1 MFILDATKD
10 TALNR
15 HEEWNCQRFPM
26 SKLYGYGCDKLQLQT
41 RLVALTVSPQ
51 GHYFIKLSH
60 FSVSTWCFLWGSMCF
75 SGLNTGCGLNT
86 MPWILASRAVSSNSV
101 RGSTSTPMN
110 DLPMTC
116 NLKGTTKLLQLSQ
129 RLEKWAHELDYCVIQ
144 QKVRVILKNLWITRC
159 ETAFNRALKLH
170 TLLYIQI
177 LCKWLWSCCS
187 QWAGVLF
194 WEGHHYWMSYS
205 MLHRCNLAVGLD
217 QEGGGH
223 SVMELKQI
231 TPKSLRSKDEE
242 RRQD

>member
-1 MFILDATKD
+1 MRTLTSDVSHSRLTCNGIPSHADNTKHSMVISSRHQSLNTDLMMFILDATKD

-15 HEEWNCQRFPM
+15 HEEWNCQCFPM

-60 FSVSTWCFLWGSMCF
+60 FPVSTWCFLWCSMCF

-116 NLKGTTKLLQLSQ
+116 NLKGH
-129 RLEKWAHELDYCVIQ
+129 AYY
-144 QKVRVILKNLWITRC
+144 N
-159 ETAFNRALKLH
+159 
-170 TLLYIQI
+170 
-177 LCKWLWSCCS
+177 
-187 QWAGVLF
+187 
-194 WEGHHYWMSYS
+194 
-205 MLHRCNLAVGLD
+205 
-217 QEGGGH
+217 
-223 SVMELKQI
+223 
-231 TPKSLRSKDEE
+231 
-242 RRQD
+242 